1 MNIAEAL
8 KSLILQALRG
18 NALDIHDVDAGEEPF
33 LYASGNWGPGYVMV
47 KALVGWKDILKALVM
62 GLAMKVVKEIPDL
75 KFVAGNVSGGV
86 VPGWILSECLEGLFR
101 RPVPFVYI
109 RDSRKKGGQKELI
122 TGIKDNPHIP
132 LGSKGLVVEELVNF
146 SDTTCNSAVALRSAG
161 YNATHGAC
169 ILFYE
174 NPKGIEALRNHEVK
188 MINLFTLSDMLDV
201 AEEHETHPLHLIKA
215 YRNFLRDPLG
225 WQAER
230 GLKRVET
237 GGTK

>member
-1 MNIAEAL
+1 MVPERLYPFWIFIEE
-8 KSLILQALRG
+8 
-18 NALDIHDVDAGEEPF
+18 DAR
-33 LYASGNWGPGYVMV
+33 A
-47 KALVGWKDILKALVM
+47 
-62 GLAMKVVKEIPDL
+62 
-75 KFVAGNVSGGV
+75 VSGV
-86 VPGWILSECLEGLFR
+86 VAS
-101 RPVPFVYI
+101 RP
-109 RDSRKKGGQKELI
+109 K
-122 TGIKDNPHIP
+122 
-132 LGSKGLVVEELVNF
+132 
-146 SDTTCNSAVALRSAG
+146 CNSAVALRSAG